1 MIALLVATL
10 FSAGFGLVL
19 RWGQQRRC
27 NIFAVGLINY
37 VIATLYQV
45 GRQAT
50 ASPLPHITPITVWL
64 GAMVGAIYALN
75 FGIFGP
81 LIAKRGVSITTA
93 MVRLAVIVP
102 ILGGILLWREQPL
115 PVQYA
120 GIVLTLV
127 SMPLITL
134 KPGVKGSVDSSAVPL
149 LAAMFLGSGISM
161 LLFQW
166 YEKLG
171 LPGEDVL
178 FLGCL
183 FGAAMIVTFIAW
195 LRQRQGSSMRD
206 LLPGVVLGLTN
217 ALANEALIDALQ
229 QLPSVIVF
237 PFYSAVGLVIAALVS
252 RAAWGERISRRE
264 LLGLSIAIVAVVLV
278 NLGNGAS

>member
-1 MIALLVATL
+1 MIALFVATL

-19 RWGQQRRC
+19 RWAQQRRC

-37 VIATLYQV
+37 VIATLYQAA
-45 GRQAT
+45 RQVA
-50 ASPLPHITPITVWL
+50 AGPLPQITPITVWL
-64 GAMVGAIYALN
+64 GAVVGVIYALN
-75 FGIFGP
+75 FAIFGP

-93 MVRLAVIVP
+93 IVRLAVIVP
-102 ILGGILLWREQPL
+102 IVGGILLWREQPL
-115 PVQYA
+115 PVQYV

-134 KPGVKGSVDSSAVPL
+134 KPHTEGKVDSSAVPL
-149 LAAMFLGSGISM
+149 LVTMFLGSGVSM

-171 LPGEDVL
+171 LAGEDVL

-183 FGAAMIVTFIAW
+183 FGGAMVVTFVSW
-195 LRQRQGSSMRD
+195 LGRRQGSSARD
-206 LLPGVVLGLTN
+206 LAPGIALGATN
-217 ALANEALIDALQ
+217 ALANVALMDALQ

-264 LLGLSIAIVAVVLV
+264 ALGLTIAIVAVVLV
-278 NLGNGAS
+278 NLGKAT